1 MSENVQA
8 RRAACTADRV
18 ETIEAAN
25 EDFQDSSQE
34 WCRLFSALLGTF
46 LLVLPATSPSS
57 PRVRPKSPQT

>member
-34 WCRLFSALLGTF
+34 WCRLFSALLGTSF
-46 LLVLPATSPSS
+46 SCS
-57 PRVRPKSPQT
+57 PRLVRHRLA